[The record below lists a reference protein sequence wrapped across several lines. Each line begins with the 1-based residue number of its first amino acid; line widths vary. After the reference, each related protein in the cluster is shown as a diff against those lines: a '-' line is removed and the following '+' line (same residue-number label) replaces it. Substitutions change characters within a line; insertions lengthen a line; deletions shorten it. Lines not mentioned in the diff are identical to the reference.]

1 MIAYDA
7 EVQALLRDVAAR
19 IVMPRFRQLDA
30 AQIEEK
36 APDELVTI
44 ADRESEIALAEGLL
58 RLLPEARVVGEEA
71 CSADASLLD
80 GIGQGTVWIV
90 DPIDGTANFAAG
102 ETPFGIMVALVADGL
117 GEAAWLF
124 DPVADRLC
132 SAGRG
137 QGAFVNGARTI
148 ARASG
153 ATLPVAGLSSRYL
166 PPDLRE
172 EVERR
177 AEGKLRCVGIPRC
190 AAEQYPRVMLGEN
203 DLALFWRTHVWDHA
217 PGALILAEAGG
228 KVARFDGT
236 AYDVSQTGKGLL
248 AAATPDM
255 WDKAAAILIGS
266 GDSALRA

>member
-1 MIAYDA
+1 LIALDA
-7 EVQALLRDVAAR
+7 EVQALIRNVAAR

-30 AQIEEK
+30 AHIEEK

-44 ADRESEIALAEGLL
+44 ADRESEEALTEGLL

-71 CSADASLLD
+71 CSIDASLLD
-80 GIGQGTVWIV
+80 DIGRDTVWIV

-102 ETPFGIMVALVADGL
+102 ETPFGIMIALVADGV
-117 GEAAWLF
+117 GQAAWLF

-137 QGAFVNGARTI
+137 EGAFVNGERITARS
-148 ARASG
+148 SG
-153 ATLPVAGLSSRYL
+153 EAVPVAGLSTRYL
-166 PPDLRE
+166 PPELRE
-172 EVERR
+172 EIEQR

-190 AAEQYPRVMLGEN
+190 AAEQYPRVMLGQN

-217 PGALILAEAGG
+217 PGALILQEAGG

-236 AYDVSQTGKGLL
+236 PYAVTQTGKGLL
-248 AAATPDM
+248 AAATPQM
-255 WDKAAAILIGS
+255 WDEAASILLG
-266 GDSALRA
+266 